1 VQALRSKDP
10 VDVPEKNE
18 DSSGDKPVS
27 IGAGQVAELFALP
40 TVSMAVL
47 EMDLVNAP
55 FIVFRNAA
63 TDTLSVVYRHP
74 DGYAGW
80 IDPSRSA
87 KSALGATAG

>member
-1 VQALRSKDP
+1 VLALHSKDP

-27 IGAGQVAELFALP
+27 IGAGQ
-40 TVSMAVL
+40 MAVL